1 MGRGLDTVPSLAP
14 DTLRLP
20 NPMQHLRLVAPFAA
34 LASVVGA
41 DVAPGESQPMDTP
54 VRATLLLDRPLTAPG
69 DTATLGISFDI
80 ADGWNLYWINPG
92 ESGAAPKVT
101 LTLPPGVTASDLRW
115 PSPERKVLP
124 GDILDYIY
132 TRRVTLLTTLTAGKD
147 FAPAPAGAV
156 TADLWWLMCDKEK
169 CVPGEARAER
179 TLAVADSPAGVE
191 WIADAGA
198 RLPMPPEQGELV
210 ARWESGTLVLHV
222 PGAASLVFMPL
233 PENEVNP
240 DAPKAILREGMV
252 DGDTLRLTYDPG
264 VLKPG
269 TRVTGN
275 LEISRASGEKRFLA
289 VVSPAPT
296 M

>member
-1 MGRGLDTVPSLAP
+1 
-14 DTLRLP
+14 
-20 NPMQHLRLVAPFAA
+20 MQHLRLVAPFAVV
-34 LASVVGA
+34 ASIVGA
-41 DVAPGESQPMDTP
+41 DTAPGETQPMDTP

-132 TRRVTLLTTLTAGKD
+132 TRRVTLLATLTAGKD
-147 FAPAPAGAV
+147 FAASASGAAMPAAV

-169 CVPGEARAER
+169 CVPGDARAER
-179 TLAVADSPAGVE
+179 TLAAADSPDALARIVE
-191 WIADAGA
+191 AAA
-198 RLPMPPEQGELV
+198 RLPRPPEQGDLA
-210 ARWESGTLVLHV
+210 ARWDGGTLVLHV
-222 PGAASLVFMPL
+222 PGASSLVFFPL

-252 DGDTLRLTYDPG
+252 DGDTIRLTYDPG

-269 TRVTGN
+269 TRVMGN
-275 LEISRASGEKRFLA
+275 LEVRRASGEKRFLA